1 MKVILFSL
9 LISSSCFAQAD
20 QNEKIKKFIFLAQKQ
35 FEKGNESKTYD
46 FIDQAIAIKSDSC
59 ELYLIKSDYYFKFQ
73 RMVLAIE
80 SIEKSIAQ
88 FSQCKELYDQKIF
101 YHEFLG
107 DSLKTIQTIQLGI
120 SNFKDNEAY
129 ILDFYLKQA
138 YFYLNIK
145 AWNQSLAS
153 ADSAWQI
160 NNQNAETNRLK
171 GYLMFKMGN
180 PTQGLA
186 LIKSNLN
193 TNANTTDFLTYAQC
207 LIENNETAKAQ
218 IILDSLLNKEPE
230 NFDQAEIYNL
240 LGSIQ
245 LQTNDL
251 NQAELYFQ
259 NSIMLN
265 SGNAVAYKNLALTF
279 MAKKQFEKVCTNLKK
294 ALYLGY
300 TKLYG
305 DEVIKLA
312 EKHCR

>member
-1 MKVILFSL
+1 LKVILFSL

-138 YFYLNIK
+138 YFYLNY
-145 AWNQSLAS
+145 
-153 ADSAWQI
+153 
-160 NNQNAETNRLK
+160 R
-171 GYLMFKMGN
+171 
-180 PTQGLA
+180 
-186 LIKSNLN
+186 
-193 TNANTTDFLTYAQC
+193 
-207 LIENNETAKAQ
+207 
-218 IILDSLLNKEPE
+218 
-230 NFDQAEIYNL
+230 
-240 LGSIQ
+240 
-245 LQTNDL
+245 
-251 NQAELYFQ
+251 
-259 NSIMLN
+259 
-265 SGNAVAYKNLALTF
+265 
-279 MAKKQFEKVCTNLKK
+279 
-294 ALYLGY
+294 
-300 TKLYG
+300 
-305 DEVIKLA
+305 
-312 EKHCR
+312 